1 MPELKK
7 RFPAR
12 KVRISDLIN
21 GKFLAE
27 QKCVMTPYAMK
38 VSRASLI
45 GVVVGKFVSDDNSF
59 ASITMDDSTETI
71 RAKSFGSTKLFENVD
86 VGSDVEVIGRVR
98 EYNDEIYLMPE
109 IVKKISPE
117 IEMLRRLETTK
128 NAMEWKN
135 KISLIENNKDKK
147 LQELEKLG
155 INKEELD
162 SVLEFLNVPKESKV
176 DVNESVIINMLSE
189 MDKGDGVGYKSLFDN
204 SSLPEYVVE
213 KIVGKLLEDGVCFE
227 PKPGVLKICS

>member
-1 MPELKK
+1 MPEMKK

-21 GKFLAE
+21 GKFLDA

-45 GVVVGKFVSDDNSF
+45 GTVVGKFVSDDNSF

-71 RAKSFGSTKLFENVD
+71 RIKSFGSTKFFENID

-98 EYNDEIYLMPE
+98 EYNNEIYVMPE

-117 IEMLRRLETTK
+117 LEMLRRLEITK
-128 NAMEWKN
+128 NIMEWKN
-135 KISLIENNKDKK
+135 KISLIEKNKDKK

-155 INKEELD
+155 INEEELD
-162 SVLEFLNVPKESKV
+162 SILEFLNVPKENKV
-176 DVNESVIINMLSE
+176 NVNENVIIDMLSE
-189 MDKGDGVGYKSLFDN
+189 MDKGSGVDYKSLFEKA
-204 SSLPEYVVE
+204 SLPEYVVE